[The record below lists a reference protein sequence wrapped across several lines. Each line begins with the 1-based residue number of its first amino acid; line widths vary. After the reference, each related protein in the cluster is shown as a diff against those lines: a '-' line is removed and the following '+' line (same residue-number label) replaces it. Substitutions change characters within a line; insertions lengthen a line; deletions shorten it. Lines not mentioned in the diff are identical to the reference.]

1 MSQNLKDLID
11 KAEEDELTRAQLE
24 KTVENLELKV
34 ARLETKLKDAQES
47 QEPAFQNVP
56 TEEAESEEILILK
69 NLINSQ
75 NQELTQRN
83 REKEALQIKVENLNN
98 ELVNLKESMDDSI
111 KDQVIMKTQN
121 SLNTLIE
128 DYGRLEN
135 MNKNLKEKI
144 LEIEAENDRL
154 RENTTIVD
162 KETSHIEDLEYK
174 MSRLNKQLN
183 DLREANKLL
192 ENSNLTLKNKELSV
206 DNLENTLQNLES
218 INTELKKEN
227 QQLSDKLEEVKA
239 ERFRLTRFEAK
250 VSSLEKEVKKLQKEN
265 EDLKQKDAI
274 LLAKT
279 INLMETQKRE
289 LPKIQEFHIPKKEGL
304 EKELKVETREPL
316 VEVNK
321 LVEPLERK
329 GDLNIASDEIAEEIT
344 TEGENLKKENEISKE
359 ESKTRKK
366 MCPNCGNTN
375 KDQIR
380 EFDDK
385 SRILY
390 SYPRI
395 YAKMY
400 RCGQCGT
407 EWR

>member
-47 QEPAFQNVP
+47 QEPAFQNAP
-56 TEEAESEEILILK
+56 MGEEESEEILILK

-83 REKEALQIKVENLNN
+83 REKEALQIKVENLSN

-135 MNKNLKEKI
+135 MNKSLKEKI

-154 RENTTIVD
+154 RENATIVN
-162 KETSHIEDLEYK
+162 KETSHMEDLEYK
-174 MSRLNKQLN
+174 MNRLNKQLN
-183 DLREANKLL
+183 DLHEANKLL

-206 DNLENTLQNLES
+206 ENLENTLQNLES

-227 QQLSDKLEEVKA
+227 EQLSVKLEEVKA

-289 LPKIQEFHIPKKEGL
+289 LPKIQEFHMPKKQGL

-316 VEVNK
+316 VEVNN

-329 GDLNIASDEIAEEIT
+329 EDLNIASDEIAEEIT
-344 TEGENLKKENEISKE
+344 IEGENLKKENEISKE

>member
-11 KAEEDELTRAQLE
+11 KAEEEERTRAQLE
-24 KTVENLELKV
+24 KNVENLKLKV
-34 ARLETKLKDAQES
+34 ARLETKLKETRES
-47 QEPAFQNVP
+47 QEPVFQNVP
-56 TEEAESEEILILK
+56 TGEAESEEILILK

-83 REKEALQIKVENLNN
+83 REKEALQIKVENLSK
-98 ELVNLKESMDDSI
+98 ELGDLKESMNDSI

-144 LEIEAENDRL
+144 LEIEAENDLL
-154 RENTTIVD
+154 RENVKIVD
-162 KETSHIEDLEYK
+162 KETSHIEELEYK

-206 DNLENTLQNLES
+206 EDLENTLQNLES
-218 INTELKKEN
+218 INNELKKEN
-227 QQLSDKLEEVKA
+227 QQLSVKLEEVKA

-250 VSSLEKEVKKLQKEN
+250 VSSLEKEVTKLQKEN
-265 EDLKQKDAI
+265 EDLKQKDTI

-279 INLMETQKRE
+279 INLMETQKKE
-289 LPKIQEFHIPKKEGL
+289 PPKMQEFHIPKKEGL
-304 EKELKVETREPL
+304 EKVLKVETREPL
-316 VEVNK
+316 VEMNK
-321 LVEPLERK
+321 LIKPLERK
-329 GDLNIASDEIAEEIT
+329 EDLNIASDGIAEEIT
-344 TEGENLKKENEISKE
+344 TEGENIKVENDIPKE
-359 ESKTRKK
+359 ESKIRKK

-385 SRILY
+385 TRILY

>member
-11 KAEEDELTRAQLE
+11 KAEEEERTRAQLE
-24 KTVENLELKV
+24 KNVENLKLKV
-34 ARLETKLKDAQES
+34 ARLETKLKETRES
-47 QEPAFQNVP
+47 QEPVFQNVP
-56 TEEAESEEILILK
+56 TGEAESEEILLLK

-83 REKEALQIKVENLNN
+83 REKEVLQIKVENLNN
-98 ELVNLKESMDDSI
+98 ELVNLKESMNDSI

-144 LEIEAENDRL
+144 LEIESENDRL
-154 RENTTIVD
+154 RENMKIGD
-162 KETSHIEDLEYK
+162 KETSHIEELEYK

-192 ENSNLTLKNKELSV
+192 ENSNLVLKDKELSV
-206 DNLENTLQNLES
+206 ENLENTLENLES
-218 INTELKKEN
+218 INIELKKEN
-227 QQLSDKLEEVKA
+227 QQLSVKLEEVKA

-250 VSSLEKEVKKLQKEN
+250 VSSLEKEVKKLQVEN

-279 INLMETQKRE
+279 INLMETQKKESPRME
-289 LPKIQEFHIPKKEGL
+289 EFHIPKKKGL
-304 EKELKVETREPL
+304 EKELKVEAREEDL
-316 VEVNK
+316 SIESSEIVEE
-321 LVEPLERK
+321 L
-329 GDLNIASDEIAEEIT
+329 T
-344 TEGENLKKENEISKE
+344 TEGEKLKDEMSKE
-359 ESKTRKK
+359 ESITRKK
-366 MCPNCGNTN
+366 TCPNCGNTN

-385 SRILY
+385 TKILY
-390 SYPRI
+390 TYPRI
-395 YAKMY
+395 YGKMY